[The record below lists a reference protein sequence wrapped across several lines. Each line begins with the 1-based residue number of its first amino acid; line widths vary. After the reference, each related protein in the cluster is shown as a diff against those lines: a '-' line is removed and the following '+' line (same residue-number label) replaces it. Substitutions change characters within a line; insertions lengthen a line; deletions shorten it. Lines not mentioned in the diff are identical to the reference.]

1 MQQQKGKLSKLFTMR
16 FRLQTL
22 PLGLWLHQLQACKSR
37 NCSMLVRTNQVCFT
51 NNIIRPGYNDYNAS
65 KFIQPCLKQSSR
77 KLSNGSSVVAPV
89 FFQAERFKD
98 NTALTTQHGTYTY
111 KDLLHYSVN
120 FAKELTVA
128 SKTDGRKTLKDTE
141 FPLEGERIAFLCEND
156 LSYVVAQ
163 WAIWMCKAIAVP
175 LCKSHPV
182 TELQYFCEDSSAC
195 MLVGT
200 AAFRDKLAPISS
212 QLGRPLLEMGEDDY
226 SGDYSELKGNSK
238 ETFLGLKDGP
248 RKNEYKNRK
257 AMIIYTSGTTG
268 TPKGVVMTFG
278 NLDAQ
283 MRDMVQAWGWSQS
296 DSILHVLPLHHVHGV
311 VNVLMTPLYVGAKCT
326 MLPKFDAKQT
336 WQTLLSDAS
345 DVNIF
350 MAVPTI
356 YSKLIQ
362 EYERQRDSQSSYLP
376 SDLPSI
382 LKQKFRLMVSGS
394 AALPQPVMERWAD
407 LTGHLLLERYGMT
420 EIGMALTNPLI
431 GDRFPGAVGLP
442 FPGVSARIVEHHDN
456 CNHGDVLVS
465 ADAKK
470 VTVTKGKEG
479 LCGELLIKGDNVF
492 TEYWNRPSATA
503 EAFTGDGWFK
513 TGDTAVFADGVFH
526 IVGRTSVDVIK
537 SAGYKISALDVERHL
552 LAHPDIQDVAVI
564 GLPDMTYGQLLTAV
578 LVTKSGATLTTNDLQ
593 IWAKDK
599 MAPYHIP
606 RKVTCLKDMP
616 RNAMGKVNK
625 KQLAKDLFPDS
636 A

>member
-1 MQQQKGKLSKLFTMR
+1 
-16 FRLQTL
+16 
-22 PLGLWLHQLQACKSR
+22 
-37 NCSMLVRTNQVCFT
+37 
-51 NNIIRPGYNDYNAS
+51 
-65 KFIQPCLKQSSR
+65 
-77 KLSNGSSVVAPV
+77 
-89 FFQAERFKD
+89 
-98 NTALTTQHGTYTY
+98 
-111 KDLLHYSVN
+111 
-120 FAKELTVA
+120 
-128 SKTDGRKTLKDTE
+128 
-141 FPLEGERIAFLCEND
+141 
-156 LSYVVAQ
+156 
-163 WAIWMCKAIAVP
+163 
-175 LCKSHPV
+175 
-182 TELQYFCEDSSAC
+182 

-226 SGDYSELKGNSK
+226 SGDYSELNGNLK
-238 ETFLGLKDGP
+238 EMFSGLKDGLG
-248 RKNEYKNRK
+248 KNEYKNRK

-268 TPKGVVMTFG
+268 RPKGVVMTFG

-283 MRDMVQAWGWSQS
+283 KRDMVQAWGWSQS

-311 VNVLMTPLYVGAKCT
+311 VNVLMTPLYVGEKCT

-336 WQTLLSDAS
+336 WQALLSDAS
-345 DVNIF
+345 NVNIF

-362 EYERQRDSQSSYLP
+362 EYERKHDSQSSYLP

-394 AALPQPVMERWAD
+394 AALPQPVMERWAG
-407 LTGHLLLERYGMT
+407 LTGHILLERYGMT
-420 EIGMALTNPLI
+420 EIGMALTNPLHGNRI
-431 GDRFPGAVGLP
+431 PGAVGLL
-442 FPGVSARIVEHHDN
+442 FPGVSARIVEHRDN

-470 VTVTKGKEG
+470 VIVTKGAVGLLFPGVSARIVEHRDNCNHGDVLVSADAKKVIVTKGKEG
-479 LCGELLIKGDNVF
+479 MSGELLIKGDNVF

-503 EAFTGDGWFK
+503 EAFTDDGWFK
-513 TGDTAVFADGVFH
+513 TG
-526 IVGRTSVDVIK
+526 RTSVDDIK
-537 SAGYKISALDVERHL
+537 SAGYKISTLDVKRHL

-578 LVTKSGATLTTNDLQ
+578 LVTKSGASLTTNDLQ

-599 MAPYHIP
+599 MVPYHIP
-606 RKVTCLKDMP
+606 RKVTCFKDMP

-625 KQLAKDLFPDS
+625 KQLAKDVCPDS
-636 A
+636 V